1 MRSIKNITL
10 VLLAAWLTMGGL
22 NAQTE
27 GKTNKY
33 GADSMKCIENLSTM
47 TEFIKIDL
55 YDYAY
60 DAWKY
65 MFKYC
70 PAASKNTYIYGVRIM
85 KHKIDKEKD
94 EDVRSAWI
102 DTLMMIYDQRV
113 EYYNEK
119 GKNLGRKGID
129 MVRYQKNNIE
139 KAYQILSE
147 SIELEG
153 NKSREAVVVT
163 QVQLASVLYQNGRLE
178 SSAVIDDYLQAM
190 KILDARDE
198 KYGKSRTGKA
208 IETVEQIFASSGAAD
223 CDALVE
229 IFGPKFDDNSGD
241 AEFLKK
247 VLKLLEQAKCE
258 GTELYTKSSET
269 LFEIEPSASSAYYLA
284 KLFLR
289 QDELDKAM
297 QYYEKAVEMEEDA
310 EKLARDYYEMAVL
323 ANKLGNKVQSRNY
336 ARKAIQ
342 NNGNWG
348 KPYILIG
355 NLYAASVNSCGENDF
370 EKNAVYWAVVDKYI
384 QAKNADPEM
393 AEEAN
398 EMIARYS
405 RYFPNQ
411 EKAFFYDVTEGSTY
425 TVGCWINE
433 TTRARF

>member
-1 MRSIKNITL
+1 MRSIRNIIVVILMAWITL
-10 VLLAAWLTMGGL
+10 GGV
-22 NAQTE
+22 NARTE
-27 GKTNKY
+27 GETNKY
-33 GADSMKCIENLSTM
+33 GSDSTKCIENLSTM

-65 MFKYC
+65 MFKHC
-70 PAASKNTYIYGVRIM
+70 PEATKNTYIYGVRIM

-94 EDVRSAWI
+94 EAVRSAWV
-102 DTLMMIYDQRV
+102 DTLMMVYDQRI
-113 EYYNEK
+113 EYFNEK

-129 MVRYQKNNIE
+129 MVRYKKNNIE
-139 KAYQILSE
+139 EAYHILSE

-153 NKSREAVVVT
+153 NKSQEAVLVT
-163 QVQLASVLYQNGRLE
+163 QVQLASVLYQNGKLE
-178 SSAVIDDYLQAM
+178 SAAVIDDYLQAM
-190 KILDARDE
+190 NILNARDE

-208 IETVEQIFASSGAAD
+208 IETVEQIFASSGSAD

-229 IFGPKFDDNSGD
+229 IFGPKFDDNAGE

-258 GTELYTKSSET
+258 ETELYIKSSET

-284 KLFLR
+284 KLFLK

-297 QYYEKAVEMEEDA
+297 EYYEKTVEMEEDP
-310 EKLARDYYEMAVL
+310 ENLSRDYYEMAVL
-323 ANKLGNKVQSRNY
+323 ANKQGSKIQSRNY
-336 ARKAIQ
+336 ALKAIQ
-342 NNGNWG
+342 HNENWG

-370 EKNAVYWAVVDKYI
+370 ERNAVYWAVVDKYI
-384 QAKNADPEM
+384 QAKNADPDM
-393 AEEAN
+393 SVEAN

-405 RYFPNQ
+405 QYFPNQ
-411 EKAFFYDVTEGSTY
+411 EKAFFYDVTEGATY
-425 TVGCWINE
+425 KVGCWINE